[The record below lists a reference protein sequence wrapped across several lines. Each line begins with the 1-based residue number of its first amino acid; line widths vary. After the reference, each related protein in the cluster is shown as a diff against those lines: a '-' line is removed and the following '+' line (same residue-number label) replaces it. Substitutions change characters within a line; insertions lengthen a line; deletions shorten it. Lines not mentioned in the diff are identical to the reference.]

1 MGLFSFVSS
10 CVSCLVSGI
19 KSVASGITSALATV
33 GSSLGKAVQV
43 LGPALGKWAGHI
55 GAAIQVISLCVEI
68 VSKITGLLRQN
79 ENVAEMGE
87 RALQAGESGITLES
101 CNNDY
106 KAYMQRLRDF
116 ELDPRKAHTETDKL
130 MAGSLL
136 LEKGLEE
143 LYPHMSTADLW
154 PVLARGASFFTRPR
168 LEHYARVAGELKLPF
183 GLSLAKFFMPPADGH
198 VDKKIYDFV
207 SGAEKSFNP
216 SATPNQMRQE
226 FQKVRE
232 ACAAPEPG
240 K

>member
-1 MGLFSFVSS
+1 M
-10 CVSCLVSGI
+10 SGI
-19 KSVASGITSALATV
+19 KSCASGITSALASV

-87 RALQAGESGITLES
+87 RALQAGEDGITLES

-116 ELDPRKAHTETDKL
+116 ELDPRKAAMRPETDKL

-143 LYPHMSTADLW
+143 LYPQMSTADLW
-154 PVLARGASFFTRPR
+154 PVLARGTSFFTRDR
-168 LEHYARVAGELKLPF
+168 LDHYARVAGELKLPF
-183 GLSLAKFFMPPADGH
+183 GLSLARFFMPPADGH

-207 SGAEKSFNP
+207 TAAEKSYDP
-216 SATPNQMRQE
+216 TSTPNQRRQE

-232 ACAAPEPG
+232 ECAAPEPA